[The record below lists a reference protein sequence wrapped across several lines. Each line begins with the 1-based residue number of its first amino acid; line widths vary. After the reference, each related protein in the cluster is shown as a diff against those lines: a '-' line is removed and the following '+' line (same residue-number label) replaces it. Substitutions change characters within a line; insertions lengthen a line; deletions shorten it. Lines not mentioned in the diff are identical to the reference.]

1 MTLEQAARTRK
12 NLGRIGALIFILFFG
27 SVLDSCVARFREPLF
42 TVHLLPGTSELV
54 EGQVDHDLKELS
66 QLRVE
71 SSHDAVQLTIDRFQP
86 GYWLGGNMW
95 IGAISAA
102 TAAPHGTY
110 ELLVFALDKP
120 RKAPVAAFRAIVYPD
135 EAALRASYLSLI
147 RRAFDVAPG
156 RVALALVPALA
167 LVLGLMY
174 LLGRRMERLLA
185 ELGRA
190 EVFMVKAAPG
200 GYDLYFGL
208 GRRHGVEEGMM
219 VQVVA
224 ENDRLICDAVVRQV
238 YEDNAVALAD
248 DRAEKLPHGAVVVR
262 TAGAEKTE

>member
-1 MTLEQAARTRK
+1 MTLRQAARARK
-12 NLGRIGALIFILFFG
+12 ILGRIGALIFILFFG

-42 TVHLLPGTSELV
+42 TVHLLPGTSALV

-66 QLRVE
+66 LLRVE
-71 SSHDAVQLTIDRFQP
+71 SAHAAVQLTIDRFQS

-102 TAAPHGTY
+102 AAAPPGTY
-110 ELLVFALDKP
+110 ALQVFALDKP

-135 EAALRASYLSLI
+135 EAALRASSLSLI
-147 RRAFDVAPG
+147 RRTFDVAPG
-156 RVALALVPALA
+156 NVALALIPALA

-185 ELGRA
+185 GMGRA

-200 GYDLYFGL
+200 GYEIYFGM
-208 GRRHGVEEGMM
+208 GRRHGVAEGMM

-224 ENDRLICDAVVRQV
+224 ENDRPICDAVVRQAD
-238 YEDNAVALAD
+238 EDNAMALAD
-248 DRAEKLPHGAVVVR
+248 DRAEKLPHGAVVVVA
-262 TAGAEKTE
+262 AGAEKAD